1 MMKVPFLDLKQTY
14 LEIEDEID
22 TAVKG
27 VLNEGWYILGEN
39 VERFEED
46 FAAYCGCKYCVGVA
60 SGLDALVLLLRAHDI
75 GSGDDIIVPANT
87 YIATLLAVSNT
98 GANPVLVEPNPS
110 TCNIDPMKI
119 EDALTSKT
127 KAVLAVHLYGQAADM
142 RRIKKICRKH
152 NLKLFE
158 DASQA
163 HGALHNGVTAG
174 ALGDAAG
181 FSFYPGKNLGAYGD
195 GGAVT
200 TDDADVAD
208 YLRMLRNYGSEKK
221 YYNLIKGV
229 NSRLDEIQAAILRV
243 KLKYLNEW
251 NSRRATIARRYLDT
265 INPQDERLIL
275 PVTGEGNVH
284 VWHVFTIQSN
294 QRDALN
300 VYLHKNGIHTLIH
313 YPVPPYS
320 QTAYSELIHL
330 KHNYPISNA
339 ISDRILSLPMG
350 PHLSIDQADYVG
362 KAINAFFKQ

>member
-1 MMKVPFLDLKQTY
+1 MNVPFLDLKQTY

-22 TAVKG
+22 AAVKG
-27 VLNEGWYILGEN
+27 VLNKGWYILGEN
-39 VERFEED
+39 VARFEEE
-46 FAAYCGCKYCVGVA
+46 FAAYCGCRYCVSVA
-60 SGLDALVLLLRAHDI
+60 SGLDALELLIKAHDI
-75 GSGDDIIVPANT
+75 GLGDDIIVPANT

-98 GANPVLVEPNPS
+98 GANPVLVEPDPS
-110 TCNIDPMKI
+110 TCNIDPMQI
-119 EDALTSKT
+119 EAALTSKT
-127 KAVLAVHLYGQAADM
+127 KAVMAVHLYGQAANM

-152 NLKLFE
+152 NITLFE

-163 HGALHNGVTAG
+163 HGALHYGVTTG

-200 TDDADVAD
+200 TDNADVAD

-251 NSRRATIARRYLDT
+251 NSRRATIARRYLDL
-265 INPQDERLIL
+265 INPQDERLVL

-284 VWHVFTIQSN
+284 VWHVFTIQSS
-294 QRDALN
+294 QRDDLKAYLN
-300 VYLHKNGIHTLIH
+300 KKGVHTLIH
-313 YPVPPYS
+313 YPVPPFR
-320 QTAYSELIHL
+320 QAAYSELNHL
-330 KHNYPISNA
+330 KRNYPISNA
-339 ISDRILSLPMG
+339 ISNRILSLPMG
-350 PHLSIDQADYVG
+350 PHLSIGQADYVG
-362 KAINAFFKQ
+362 KTVNAFFKQ